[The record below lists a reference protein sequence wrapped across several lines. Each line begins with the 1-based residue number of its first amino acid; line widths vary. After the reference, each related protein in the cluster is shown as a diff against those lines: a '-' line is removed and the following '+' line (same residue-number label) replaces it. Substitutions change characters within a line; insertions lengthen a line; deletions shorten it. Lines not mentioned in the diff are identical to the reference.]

1 MSETTPASAAHTPPP
16 APAQGLTGRGVQLL
30 GAYLL
35 TRLALMG
42 LDLADAR
49 DHLFA
54 CVLKMGAA
62 LLLIGL
68 CLISL
73 SVAVTV
79 YFWDTWR
86 WQSLLALA
94 MVYGLAAALQVRSV
108 MRQIRQSPRLLAS
121 SLDVLEKDFKSWRQ
135 EP

>member
-1 MSETTPASAAHTPPP
+1 MSETTPASAAHAPPSVP
-16 APAQGLTGRGVQLL
+16 APGLPGRSLQLL

-35 TRLALMG
+35 TRLGLMG

-73 SVAVTV
+73 SVAVTI

-94 MVYGLAAALQVRSV
+94 MVYGAAAALQIRSV
-108 MRQIRQSPRLLAS
+108 MRQIRQSPKLLAS

>member
-1 MSETTPASAAHTPPP
+1 MNETASTSHSP
-16 APAQGLTGRGVQLL
+16 APPQGRPGRNIQLL

-35 TRLALMG
+35 TRLELMG

-54 CVLKMGAA
+54 CVLKLGLV
-62 LLLIGL
+62 LLLVGL

-86 WQSLLALA
+86 WQSLLTLA
-94 MVYGLAAALQVRSV
+94 MVYGVVAALQTRSV